1 MPVFLA
7 YIDGASHG
15 NPGEAGIGVVIYNEK
30 REPLRAFGY
39 FLGKLTNNMAEYM
52 ALILALMALRDLGA
66 EAATIYSDSELLVR
80 QLNGEYRV
88 KNERLLP
95 FYLEVKFFLRSFQE
109 VKFCHLNREENKL
122 ADRLANRAISEKGYV
137 S

>member
-1 MPVFLA
+1 MLLV
-7 YIDGASHG
+7 YTDGASHG
-15 NPGEAGIGVVIYNEK
+15 NPGPSGIGVVIYNEK

-52 ALILALMALRDLGA
+52 AVILALMALRELGA
-66 EAATIYSDSELLVR
+66 QAATIYSDSELLVR

-95 FYLEVKFFLRSFQE
+95 FYLQVKFFLRSFKE
-109 VKFCHLNREENKL
+109 VKFCHLSREENKL